1 MGDSIISKI
10 RTAAREHPLVLCAA
24 WIALAAILLTAPL
37 VAMFILQLLTRSFPA
52 KQTYLL
58 FISAVLIPLLIT
70 MPIGALIGS
79 RILSL
84 PPGMTPRA
92 ALYGILTGFTALIIW
107 ILLLELISN
116 LPGFPPSASSGGDLP
131 GAAIVLAYLVTLP
144 VIVLAVIGMGAL
156 AGSLLYVTFVE
167 S

>member
-10 RTAAREHPLVLCAA
+10 RTAAREHPLVICAA

-79 RILSL
+79 RILTL
-84 PPGMTPRA
+84 PPGMTSRA
-92 ALYGILTGFTALIIW
+92 TLYGSLTSLTVFIIW
-107 ILLLELISN
+107 TLILEPIPT
-116 LPGFPPSASSGGDLP
+116 LPGIAPSGNSNGDLP
-131 GAAIVLAYLVTLP
+131 GAAIVVAYLVVLP
-144 VIVLAVIGMGAL
+144 VIVLTVIGMGAL
-156 AGSLLYVTFVE
+156 AGSSLYLTFAE
-167 S
+167 F